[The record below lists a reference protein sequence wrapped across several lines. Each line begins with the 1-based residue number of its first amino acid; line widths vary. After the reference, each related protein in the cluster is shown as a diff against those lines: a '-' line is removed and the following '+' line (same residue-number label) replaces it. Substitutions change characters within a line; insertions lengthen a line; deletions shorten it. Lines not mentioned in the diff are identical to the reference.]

1 MGSSLVLM
9 LHTQF
14 HLKRSFLWSLFLC
27 LIFSQTKAQHF
38 DWAESIGG
46 LGLDVG
52 RAVTTDQQGNVF
64 VVGNFT
70 GGAHIADTFLT
81 GYGSMETFVAKFTSE
96 GDFLW
101 ARVISGPL
109 EDMARGV
116 VTDYEGNAYVVGHF
130 TDTVTFAVTP
140 TGNVAA
146 KSAGGQDVF
155 VVKYDANGNL
165 IWKLT
170 GGGSGNDTATDIDQ
184 YRWSGKLYISGG
196 FENRASFGTATILS
210 NGRSDA
216 FLLKMDMGGNAHW
229 VRNGGGLEHDIA
241 ASVAVGN
248 DESVYIVGDFYDQAT
263 FGSSQLQAMGSSD
276 MFLAKF
282 TENGNMEWVRTNGG
296 TSVDVSTVVGTDL
309 NGNIF
314 VSGYYQGTTFFQNF
328 SKTAIDYNDIFVSK
342 FDGDG
347 NCEWL
352 ISAGSWGLDN
362 CLGMAVD
369 WDGSTYLTGF
379 FENEM
384 FAGNVSFLGDG
395 YDIFIL
401 KYNPD
406 GTVDYGRNAGAASSD
421 FATGICLGP
430 DQSLYITG
438 YYFFFADFD
447 QTTIGNADNG
457 DCFLARMSDILSVPE
472 EDEKESVDECLTYNY
487 GQKIMQASCN
497 DLTKWSVVNTLG
509 QIIANGI
516 VNDGK
521 VDLSFLPIGH
531 YIFRGDRNEAPA
543 AVKFVVP

>member
-1 MGSSLVLM
+1 MS
-9 LHTQF
+9 F
-14 HLKRSFLWSLFLC
+14 KKIHLKRSFVWSLFLC
-27 LIFSQTKAQHF
+27 LIFFQSKAQQF

-52 RAVTTDQQGNVF
+52 RAVTTDEDGNVF

-70 GGAHIADTFLT
+70 GGTHIADTFLT
-81 GYGSMETFVAKFTSE
+81 GYGSMEAFVAKFTSE

-140 TGNVAA
+140 TGTIAA

-155 VVKYDANGNL
+155 VVKYSPNGQL
-165 IWKLT
+165 MWKLT
-170 GGGSGNDTATDIDQ
+170 GGGTGNDTATDIDQ
-184 YRWSGKLYISGG
+184 YRWSGKLYVSGG

-210 NGRSDA
+210 NGLSDA

-229 VRNGGGLEHDIA
+229 IRNGGGLEHDIA

-248 DESVYIVGDFYDQAT
+248 GEAIYITGDFYDQAQ
-263 FGSSQLQAMGSSD
+263 FGQSQLQAMGSSD

-282 TENGNMEWVRTNGG
+282 TEDGTLQWVRTNGG
-296 TSVDVSTVVGTDL
+296 TSVDVATSVGTDL
-309 NGNIF
+309 NGKVF
-314 VSGYYQGTTFFQNF
+314 VAGYYQGTTFFQTF
-328 SKTAIDYNDIFVSK
+328 SATAIDYNDVFVSK
-342 FDGDG
+342 FDADG

-352 ISAGSWGLDN
+352 SSAGSWNLDN

-384 FAGNVSFLGDG
+384 FAQNISFEGNG

-406 GTVDYGRNAGAASSD
+406 GTIRYGRNAGAASSD
-421 FATGICLGP
+421 FGTAICLGP

-447 QTTIGNADNG
+447 QITIGNADYG
-457 DCFLARMSDILSVPE
+457 DCFLARMTDILSISD
-472 EDEKESVDECLTYNY
+472 EDAKESIDDCLNYNY
-487 GQKIMQASCN
+487 GQRTMQVDCN
-497 DLTKWSVVNTLG
+497 DLTNWMVINTLG
-509 QIIANGI
+509 QTVATGNVNGSNI
-516 VNDGK
+516 DF
-521 VDLSFLPIGH
+521 SFLISGH
-531 YIFRGDRNEAPA
+531 YIFRGDRNGIPSS
-543 AVKFVVP
+543 VKFVVP